1 MALLPHSLS
10 TECLCG
16 LSLLRP
22 VSGCPLQGEGYF
34 QGEKRGLGFRVGA
47 GAGDVAADECRWSVS
62 GGAVVTERLREGG
75 GGSSLDDQCCPQSR
89 KKREE
94 EWAQGALWMSAGKE
108 TKLSSVGMTS
118 AGWKGGLG

>member
-1 MALLPHSLS
+1 M
-10 TECLCG
+10 ECL
-16 LSLLRP
+16 
-22 VSGCPLQGEGYF
+22 
-34 QGEKRGLGFRVGA
+34 
-47 GAGDVAADECRWSVS
+47 RW
-62 GGAVVTERLREGG
+62 AVVTERLREGG
-75 GGSSLDDQCCPQSR
+75 GGSSKALALGGPSQCCSQSR

>member
-16 LSLLRP
+16 LSVLRP

-94 EWAQGALWMSAGKE
+94 EWAQGALWMSSRQGD
-108 TKLSSVGMTS
+108 
-118 AGWKGGLG
+118 KGFQP

>member
-1 MALLPHSLS
+1 M
-10 TECLCG
+10 
-16 LSLLRP
+16 
-22 VSGCPLQGEGYF
+22 
-34 QGEKRGLGFRVGA
+34 
-47 GAGDVAADECRWSVS
+47 
-62 GGAVVTERLREGG
+62 VTERLREGG

>member
-1 MALLPHSLS
+1 
-10 TECLCG
+10 
-16 LSLLRP
+16 
-22 VSGCPLQGEGYF
+22 
-34 QGEKRGLGFRVGA
+34 
-47 GAGDVAADECRWSVS
+47 
-62 GGAVVTERLREGG
+62 VTERLREGG